1 MPSPLRNGGSTP
13 HLVSPHLVSPH
24 HYHFHSTVSEQKL
37 RRLNWLTLLLRL
49 AAFCFSLA
57 AAVFMATD
65 TSRSRSSNSPSWLD
79 SDSFRFVFASNAI
92 VALYS
97 LFEVGVSVWEI
108 LHGSTLLPES
118 MQLWFDFSHDQAFAY
133 LVLSAGAAGTAEA
146 RAMRGSS
153 TCAAEG
159 AFCVQAA
166 IAVALGFAGFAFLAL
181 AALVSG
187 FRLVCYLVTGSRFP
201 LSSF

>member
-13 HLVSPHLVSPH
+13 HLVSPHH
-24 HYHFHSTVSEQKL
+24 HHFYSTVSEQKL
-37 RRLNWLTLLLRL
+37 RRLNWLTLILRL

-65 TSRSRSSNSPSWLD
+65 TSRSRNSPSWLD

-153 TCAAEG
+153 TCAAES